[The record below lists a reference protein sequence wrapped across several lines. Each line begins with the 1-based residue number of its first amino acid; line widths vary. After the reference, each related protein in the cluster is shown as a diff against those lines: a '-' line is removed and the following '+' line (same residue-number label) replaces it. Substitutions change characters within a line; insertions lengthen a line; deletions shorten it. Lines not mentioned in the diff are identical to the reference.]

1 MACGHFSEHTEWLC
15 KTRAQRR
22 FQQAS
27 LAGVGLSARGCLF
40 FRVMEAIA
48 VRAVLAR
55 AHGLNAQHLAS
66 LISAAQGEI
75 QRICEART
83 LRQLEIPAAT
93 RQFLLSPDETELRSD
108 LEWIQTSGAQIILCG
123 EAGYPPLLAQTTG
136 APPVLFVLGS
146 VEALRSAQ
154 LAMVGSRSP
163 TPAGRATAR
172 EFAAWFAR
180 TGLTVTSGLAVGIDA
195 ASHEGALLAGGLTVA
210 VCGTGLDRVYPA
222 EHALLADRTRV
233 RGALVSE
240 FPPRTAPLRQHFPRR
255 NRIISG
261 LSLGTLV
268 VEAARH
274 SGSLITAR
282 LAAEQG
288 REVFAIPGSIHSPVS
303 RGCHQLIRDGAKLVE
318 EAADVLAELQ
328 ISVPKETLTGA
339 RSDPQKPPALDKEY
353 EMLLDAL
360 GFEPATIDVL
370 VARTRL
376 APESVASML
385 LILELQ
391 GRVAALPGGRY
402 GRLP

>member
-1 MACGHFSEHTEWLC
+1 MEAI
-15 KTRAQRR
+15 RAR
-22 FQQAS
+22 AL
-27 LAGVGLSARGCLF
+27 LARAAGLSAEHLQ
-40 FRVMEAIA
+40 ALIA
-48 VRAVLAR
+48 AAGGEPARAVEPRATREVQLPAAAR
-55 AHGLNAQHLAS
+55 A
-66 LISAAQGEI
+66 
-75 QRICEART
+75 
-83 LRQLEIPAAT
+83 
-93 RQFLLSPDETELRSD
+93 FLVAPDEPTVAAD
-108 LEWIQTSGAQIILCG
+108 LDWLAASGAHLLLCTD
-123 EAGYPPLLAQTTG
+123 ADYPPLLRDTAG
-136 APPVLFVLGS
+136 APAALYVLGS
-146 VEALRSAQ
+146 VPALASPQ
-154 LAMVGSRSP
+154 LAMVGSRNP
-163 TPAGRATAR
+163 TPSGRETAR
-172 EFAAWFAR
+172 AFAAWFAR

-195 ASHEGALLAGGLTVA
+195 ASHEGALSVEGLTVA
-210 VCGTGLDRVYPA
+210 VCGTGLDRVYPG
-222 EHALLADRTRV
+222 EHAALAARIRAH
-233 RGALVSE
+233 GALVSE
-240 FPPRTAPLRQHFPRR
+240 FPPRTAPLRRHFPRR

-261 LSLGTLV
+261 LTLGTLV

-318 EAADVLAELQ
+318 EAADVLAELR
-328 ISVPKETLTGA
+328 ISFPKETLTA
-339 RSDPQKPPALDKEY
+339 PCSPSEKPPALDKEY

-402 GRLP
+402 GRIP